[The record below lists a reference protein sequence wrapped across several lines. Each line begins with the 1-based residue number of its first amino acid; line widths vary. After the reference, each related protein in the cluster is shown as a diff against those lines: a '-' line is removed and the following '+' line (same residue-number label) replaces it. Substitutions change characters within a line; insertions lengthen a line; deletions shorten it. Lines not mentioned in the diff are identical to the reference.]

1 MRCTIQRLANRNGE
15 KNTGTRYKAQGENR
29 MSLALSL
36 APLAYVACPE
46 CDLLLNPVVPE
57 PSDKAYCPRCGY
69 LLQRPRKRSIERTLA
84 LSLTGLILIVP
95 ANLLPMVGIKI
106 FGNSQ
111 DGNLW
116 TGVSALFKEDM
127 WAVAVLVLLS
137 SVLLPLVNLG
147 LAFLIGFHLF
157 MHKANNQLAR
167 WMHWYEHLNEWAMLE
182 VYALGIIVAC
192 VKLAGMAELRFG
204 LGLFAFIGLLI
215 VNAML
220 SNELDCYF
228 FWQRIAQLTKK

>member
-1 MRCTIQRLANRNGE
+1 MFE
-15 KNTGTRYKAQGENR
+15 
-29 MSLALSL
+29 
-36 APLAYVACPE
+36 ACPE
-46 CDLLLNPVVPE
+46 CDLLLNPADPE
-57 PSDKAYCPRCGY
+57 PGDKAHCPRCGY
-69 LLQRPRKRSIERTLA
+69 LLQRPRKQSIERALA
-84 LSLTGLILIVP
+84 LSLAGLILIVP

-116 TGVSALFKEDM
+116 SGVAALFKEDM
-127 WAVAVLVLLS
+127 WAVALLVMLS

-147 LAFLIGFHLF
+147 LAFLISLHLF
-157 MHKANNQLAR
+157 IRKPNSRLAR
-167 WMHWYEHLNEWAMLE
+167 WMRWFQHLNEWAMLE

-204 LGLFAFIGLLI
+204 LGLYAFVGLLI

-220 SNELDCYF
+220 SNELDAYL
-228 FWQRIAQLTKK
+228 FWQRIHQLTKK